1 MLTPETFTASA
12 PAAGAANGQPVHPVS
27 AEVSFPHAASP
38 APRHRLALLDG
49 LRFAAALSVL
59 SYHFTVRDSTAWGRH
74 PWEVFPGVS
83 DVTQYADLGV
93 NLFFVISG
101 FVVLMTAW
109 GRTPAEFAAS
119 RVARLFPAYWV
130 AVALTAGLLIVV
142 WPQKGLSA
150 WEAIANLTMAHQ
162 AADITHVDGVYWTLW
177 VELRFYL
184 LIGLLTLVGVTTKR
198 VVALIVLWPV
208 LAAMAHTT
216 GSDLAASLLVWNYA
230 PFFGAGMA
238 LYLVYRHGNQILNWL
253 LVAYSWAF
261 MVGIVGRY
269 FPRGVVPKTHHNPS
283 LVVTVVVL
291 TGCVAA
297 VWLATTTWARR
308 VGWVWLTTA
317 GALTYPLYLLHEW
330 WGWWVIDRLDPALP
344 KYAVLLVTTVVC
356 CLAAWLI
363 HRLVERP
370 LSPILRSGVLAGLTP
385 TDAIRAGGDRAGA

>member
-1 MLTPETFTASA
+1 
-12 PAAGAANGQPVHPVS
+12 
-27 AEVSFPHAASP
+27 
-38 APRHRLALLDG
+38 
-49 LRFAAALSVL
+49 
-59 SYHFTVRDSTAWGRH
+59 
-74 PWEVFPGVS
+74 VFPGVS

-385 TDAIRAGGDRAGA
+385 ADAIRAGGDRAGA